1 MAIQCPECG
10 CVHLDEATACADC
23 GCLLVTDDDEDTK
36 TDLALPSFR
45 KGVKVGDRYEIAS
58 EVGKGGFGRV
68 FRAVDLKTEKLVA
81 LKVLK
86 PSLTSDEQVRS
97 RFLGELKMSRRVV
110 HPNIIRLTDVLE
122 VSGLLVLVMEF
133 VEGMSLKQMVRRDGP
148 FDVELAYTIVSQVCL
163 GLDAAHRVGVVHRDV
178 KPQNILIT
186 KNYGVKIVD
195 LGLARHLGGKSIS
208 QTGIIMGTPDYMSPE
223 QVRGKS
229 VEARSDIYSLG
240 VVMYEMFTGKLPFT
254 GESSVAILL
263 AHLRQ
268 PPESPLRVRPDLPP
282 WVNYMILK
290 AMAKKASQRFSKT
303 TELLEYFEKSMA
315 EAKQEE
321 RTEKRDTKRVKEKVA
336 PEVKFSL
343 PDRRASRKKL
353 RVVSTVLVASI
364 VVLTIVAVVA
374 LRTHLESSQRVQAII
389 SSAKEHEKQLDYQ
402 KAYDVYIEGTRELPG
417 SIPLYLRAA
426 MAYIQ
431 YLSQQHP
438 LPLVCSLLAI
448 LAFLLTPLFL
458 IQRKLR
464 R

>member
-1 MAIQCPECG
+1 MTIQCPECG
-10 CVHLDEATACADC
+10 CACTDEATNCTDC
-23 GCLLVTDDDEDTK
+23 GCLLITDDDEDTK
-36 TDLALPSFR
+36 TDVGLPSFK
-45 KGVKVGDRYEIAS
+45 KGVKVGDRYEIVA

-133 VEGMSLKQMVRRDGP
+133 VEGMSLKQMVRREGP
-148 FDVELAYTIVSQVCL
+148 FDVELAYTIISQVCL

-186 KNYGVKIVD
+186 KNLGVKIVD
-195 LGLARHLGGKSIS
+195 LGLARQLGGKSVS
-208 QTGIIMGTPDYMSPE
+208 QTGVIMGTPDYMSPE
-223 QVRGKS
+223 QVGGKS

-254 GESSVAILL
+254 GDSSVATLL
-263 AHLRQ
+263 AHVRQ
-268 PPESPLRVRPDLPP
+268 APESPMRVRPDLAP
-282 WVNYMILK
+282 WVSYMILK
-290 AMAKKASQRFSKT
+290 AMAKKPSQRFSKT
-303 TELLEYFEKSMA
+303 TELLKYFEKSMA
-315 EAKQEE
+315 EAKL
-321 RTEKRDTKRVKEKVA
+321 KEKIEKPETTHA
-336 PEVKFSL
+336 KEKAPPEVKLPL
-343 PDRRASRKKL
+343 PDRGDSKRRL
-353 RVVSTVLVASI
+353 RVVAIALIAFI

-374 LRTHLESSQRVQAII
+374 LRTHLESSQRVEAII
-389 SSAKEHEKQLDYQ
+389 STAKEHEKQLDYYA
-402 KAYDVYIEGTRELPG
+402 AYEVYIDGLRELPG
-417 SIPLYLRAA
+417 SIPLCLRAA

-431 YLSQQHP
+431 YLSHEHP
-438 LPLVCSLLAI
+438 LPLVLSLLVVLGLL
-448 LAFLLTPLFL
+448 LAPLFV
-458 IQRKLR
+458 IQRRLR